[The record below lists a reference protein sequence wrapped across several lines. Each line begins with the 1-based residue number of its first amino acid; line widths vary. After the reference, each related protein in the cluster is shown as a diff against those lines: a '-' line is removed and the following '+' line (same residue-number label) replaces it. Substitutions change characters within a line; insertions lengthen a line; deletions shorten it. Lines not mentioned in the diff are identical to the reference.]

1 MRIPCPYCG
10 ERDLGEFAYYG
21 DATKRRPD
29 GAGSLETDV
38 FFDYVYPRDNP
49 AGPHGELWYHVGG
62 CRAWLTVRRDTRTHE
77 IFGAE
82 AARDSHVAPARSAG
96 APTA

>member
-49 AGPHGELWYHVGG
+49 AGKHRELWYHVGG
-62 CRAWLTVRRDTRTHE
+62 CRAWLLVTRDTRTHE
-77 IFGAE
+77 IFGAQ
-82 AARDSHVAPARSAG
+82 PARQALRAG
-96 APTA
+96 AEGSERL